1 MGKLLTTKQRRELEL
16 SHRSETVLRYGDR
29 IKAIL
34 LLDSEWPVNK
44 ISEALLLDD
53 NTIRNYKKLYLSG
66 GIEGLCCDNYVGRQC
81 VLSEEEQESLK
92 EELKRKIYLSSN
104 EIITFIEKAFGI
116 KYSISGI
123 TYLLHKLN
131 FSYKKPNLV
140 PGKAD
145 EERQAQ
151 FLNLYRDLKK
161 KKKPEDTI
169 YFVDGVH
176 PQHNSLPS
184 YGWLPRGEEVKLK
197 SNTGRQRANISGA
210 LNSDTHEVLVQ
221 EHATLNADNTI
232 KFFKLL
238 ERKNPNS
245 KNIYLILDNAG
256 YYKGEKI
263 RRHLETSKIKLVF
276 LPPYAPNLNLIERL
290 WKFFKKKVLYNK
302 YYSTFSEFK
311 SACMEFFHKKNLR
324 KYNKE
329 LDSLLTENFQIVSA

>member
-1 MGKLLTTKQRRELEL
+1 MGKLLTTKQRQKLKL
-16 SHRSETVLRYGDR
+16 AHRSETLIRYADR

-34 LLDSEWPVNK
+34 LLDSGWPVNK
-44 ISEALLLDD
+44 IAEALLLDS
-53 NTIRNYKKLYLSG
+53 NTIRNYKRLYESG
-66 GIEGLCCDNYVGRQC
+66 GIETLCSDNYQGRQC
-81 VLSEEEQESLK
+81 DLSEEEQESLK
-92 EELKRKIYLSSN
+92 EELKRKIYLCTN
-104 EIITFIEKAFGI
+104 EIITFIEKSFGVN
-116 KYSISGI
+116 YSISGV
-123 TYLLHKLN
+123 TYLLHRLG

-145 EERQAQ
+145 EEKQKEFLKLYKRLKAQ
-151 FLNLYRDLKK
+151 
-161 KKKPEDTI
+161 KKPEDTI
-169 YFVDGVH
+169 YFADGVH

-184 YGWLPRGEEVKLK
+184 YGWLPRGEETKLK

-210 LNSDTHEVLVQ
+210 LNAETHEVVVQ
-221 EHATLNADNTI
+221 EHVTLNAENTI
-232 KFFKLL
+232 EFFKLL

-245 KNIYLILDNAG
+245 KNIYVILDNAG

-263 RRHLETSKIKLVF
+263 REYLKTSRIRLIF

-290 WKFFKKKVLYNK
+290 WKFFKKLVLYNK

-324 KYNKE
+324 KYKKE

>member
-16 SHRSETVLRYGDR
+16 AHRSETLLRYGDR

-44 ISEALLLDD
+44 IAEALLLDS
-53 NTIRNYKKLYLSG
+53 NTIRNYKRLYESG
-66 GIEGLCCDNYVGRQC
+66 GIERLCSDNYLGRQC
-81 VLSEEEQESLK
+81 GLSEEEQASLK
-92 EELKRKIYLSSN
+92 GELKRKIYLCTN
-104 EIITFIEKAFGI
+104 EIITFIEESFGL
-116 KYSISGI
+116 KYSISGV
-123 TYLLHKLN
+123 TYLLHRLG

-145 EERQAQ
+145 EDKQRE
-151 FLNLYRDLKK
+151 FLKLYKALRS

-169 YFVDGVH
+169 YFADGVH

-184 YGWLPRGEEVKLK
+184 YGWLPRGEETKLK

-210 LNSDTHEVLVQ
+210 LNAETQEVVVQ
-221 EHATLNADNTI
+221 EHDTLNAENTI

-245 KNIYLILDNAG
+245 KNIYVILDNAG

-263 RRHLETSKIKLVF
+263 REYLKTSRIKLVF

-290 WKFFKKKVLYNK
+290 WKFFKKQVLYNK

-324 KYNKE
+324 RYKKE
-329 LDSLLTENFQIVSA
+329 LHSLLTENFQIVSA